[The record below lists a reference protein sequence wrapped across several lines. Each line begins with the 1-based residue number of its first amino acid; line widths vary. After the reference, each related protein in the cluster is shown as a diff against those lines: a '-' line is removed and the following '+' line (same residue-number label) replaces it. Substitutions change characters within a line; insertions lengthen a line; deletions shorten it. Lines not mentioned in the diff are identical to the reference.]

1 MSELRISPPNQPL
14 RGTLRVPADKSISH
28 RAVILGALADGDTR
42 IENLLQSETT
52 RATVNG
58 MCALGADIQEPAPNT
73 LVVHGRG
80 LHSLRESKDILFC
93 AGSGTTM
100 RLLAGLCAGQDFLS
114 ILDGTP
120 ALKRRPM
127 GRVVEP
133 LRAMGATIMARA
145 GDRLPP
151 LAVRGAFPLRGID
164 YTLPV
169 ASAQVKSALLLAG
182 LFANS
187 PTTLYEPAASR
198 DHTERMLRAFGVEI
212 KILDSEFPADPSD
225 PKAPKGPW
233 GLGRPRG
240 PAGRGGVR
248 VYPTPEFRIP
258 RYELRIPGDFS
269 SAAFFIAAALLVP
282 GSEICLERVGL
293 NPTRTGL
300 LDALTRMG
308 ATIKIENQGEEND
321 EPVGDLIVRAEELG
335 GTEVGGDEIPRMI
348 DEFPIFAICAT
359 QARGETRV
367 REAAEL
373 RVKESDRIASLTA
386 ELRKM
391 GAQIEPQADGFTI
404 AGPARLRG
412 ARVDAHADHRLAMSL
427 AVAALVAEGET
438 IIEGWECVGD
448 SFPNF
453 ADILLAACQDS
464 PARTKSSS

>member
-1 MSELRISPPNQPL
+1 MTELCLSPATGPL
-14 RGTLRVPADKSISH
+14 RGTVRVPADKSISH

-42 IENLLQSETT
+42 IENFLQSETT
-52 RATVNG
+52 RATVK
-58 MCALGADIQEPAPNT
+58 CLRALGAEIEGPGPNT
-73 LVVHGRG
+73 LMVHGRG
-80 LHSLRESKDILFC
+80 LHSLREPGDILFC

-127 GRVVEP
+127 GRVVDP
-133 LRAMGATIMARA
+133 LRAMGATIMARD

-151 LAVRGAFPLRGID
+151 LAVRGASRLHGID

-182 LFANS
+182 LFADG
-187 PTTLYEPAASR
+187 PTTLREPATSR
-198 DHTERMLRAFGVEI
+198 DHTERMLRAFGVEVEVST
-212 KILDSEFPADPSD
+212 KSGLVLRPNS
-225 PKAPKGPW
+225 KLQAPNSN
-233 GLGRPRG
+233 LQ
-240 PAGRGGVR
+240 
-248 VYPTPEFRIP
+248 IP
-258 RYELRIPGDFS
+258 NDFS

-300 LDALTRMG
+300 LDALARMG
-308 ATIKIENQGEEND
+308 ATITIENWREENE
-321 EPVGDLIVRAEELG
+321 EPVGDLVVRAEELI

-348 DEFPIFAICAT
+348 DEFPIFAIAAT
-359 QARGETRV
+359 RARGETRV
-367 REAAEL
+367 RDASEL

-386 ELRKM
+386 ELRRM

-412 ARVDAHADHRLAMSL
+412 ARVDAHGDHRLAMSL
-427 AVAALVAEGET
+427 AVAGLIAEGET
-438 IIEGWECVGD
+438 IVQGWECVAD
-448 SFPNF
+448 SFPDF
-453 ADILLAACQDS
+453 EQALLRVAG
-464 PARTKSSS
+464 